1 MGVGSCRGR
10 SSGCVALSS
19 CRHSVGGSASSAW
32 LTARAASLLAAAA
45 GSGAAGA
52 SCRREAPW
60 LSLEA
65 CKA

>member
-1 MGVGSCRGR
+1 M
-10 SSGCVALSS
+10 ALSS

-45 GSGAAGA
+45 ASGAAGA